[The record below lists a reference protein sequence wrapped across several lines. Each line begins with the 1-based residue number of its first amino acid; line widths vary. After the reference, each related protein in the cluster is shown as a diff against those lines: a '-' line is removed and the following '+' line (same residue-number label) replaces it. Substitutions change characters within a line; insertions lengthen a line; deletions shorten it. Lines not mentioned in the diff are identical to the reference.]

1 MISRFG
7 LTTRIAVVAALAL
20 AACSPGAG
28 VPATSGPT
36 GGATAGGTTA
46 PTGAGAG
53 DRKLS
58 DLHVAFF
65 ESGSNN
71 SYVQTRAQAARD
83 WAKEVGAQVQVFDPR
98 NDPTLQYSQLQ
109 TAFADPRFNGFVM
122 TSVDPAPNC
131 KIVQEAVANGK
142 LISVMNQPL
151 CDRATKSGDELW
163 LPGTVTFV
171 GGQTLDVYTQWMEFI
186 AQDNPNGGKFA
197 QITGPP
203 TDANSQNMNTAIEN
217 VLLKK
222 GFTRLANQGTD
233 SDTPKAF
240 AAAQD
245 IIQAHPDVEIFL
257 SNWSGQTQGV
267 VQALKAAG
275 KTNIKVY
282 DMGGT
287 KWALDS
293 VRSGDIRSTVMF
305 LPYLEGRRAIEALGD
320 KYLGKEVP
328 KFINL
333 AKDPSLPNGSPFVTK
348 ENVDQYKGQ
357 Y

>member
-1 MISRFG
+1 MVLRSRR
-7 LTTRIAVVAALAL
+7 LAVVALTALAL
-20 AACSPGAG
+20 AAAGCGSDGASGGAG
-28 VPATSGPT
+28 
-36 GGATAGGTTA
+36 GGGDTAA
-46 PTGAGAG
+46 
-53 DRKLS
+53 RKVS
-58 DLHVAFF
+58 DLNVAFF

-83 WAKEVGAQVQVFDPR
+83 WAQKNGAKVQVFDPR
-98 NDPTLQYSQLQ
+98 NDPGLQRDQLES
-109 TAFADPRFNGFVM
+109 AFANPNFNAFVM
-122 TSVDPAPNC
+122 TSVTPEPNC
-131 KIVQEAVANGK
+131 AIVQQAIAQKK
-142 LISVMNQPL
+142 LIAVMNQPL
-151 CDRATKSGDELW
+151 CGRSTKSGDELW

-171 GGQTLDVYTQWMEFI
+171 GGQTLDVYMSWMEFI
-186 AQDNPNGGKFA
+186 AKENPSGGDYA
-197 QITGPP
+197 LITGPS
-203 TDANSQNMNTAIEN
+203 TDANSQNAKTAIDA
-217 VLLKK
+217 VLTPK
-222 GFTRLANQGTD
+222 GFKQVAYQGTD
-233 SDTPKAF
+233 SSTPQAF

-245 IIQAHPDVEIFL
+245 MIQAHPDVDIFL

-275 KTNIKVY
+275 RTNVKVY

-293 VRSGDIRSTVMF
+293 VRNGTIQSTVMF
-305 LPYLEGRRAIEALGD
+305 LPYLEGQRAIEAVANA
-320 KYLGKEVP
+320 YLGKPVP